1 MKKKE
6 IKPFLINC
14 IHKHKPDLLITSER
28 LFIMSNDKMEKLTN
42 EFVKVD
48 IKKINTDFEFYKQS
62 LIDAENQVE
71 SIYKRGKAYEIH
83 RKRVWEYFGF
93 NVTKDKQQAMFNVDW
108 SILYNGILV
117 ALEEDKGHYLDSCF
131 LERALSGFCKTIN
144 YYQKKE
150 KKIPMLIIHSF
161 TRYNKFD
168 EKLKDDM
175 DTRKT
180 EIAHELNNKIVYT
193 TLTNLDRLNKKKWFS
208 KDLYNCYSS
217 NSSNE
222 LILEDIEFIK
232 SLIPVSE

>member
-1 MKKKE
+1 
-6 IKPFLINC
+6 
-14 IHKHKPDLLITSER
+14 
-28 LFIMSNDKMEKLTN
+28 MEKFTN
-42 EFVKVD
+42 EFAKID
-48 IKKINTDFEFYKQS
+48 IKKINTEFEFYKQS

-71 SIYKRGKAYEIH
+71 SVYKQGKALKDVVGKEYETH

-108 SILYNGILV
+108 SILYNGILI

-144 YYQKKE
+144 DYQKKE
-150 KKIPMLIIHSF
+150 KEVPMLIIHRF

-193 TLTNLDRLNKKKWFS
+193 TLTNLSRLNKKKWFS

-222 LILEDIEFIK
+222 LILQDIEFIK